1 MTPSLESFTH
11 PVRLCMGVEDSLLSI
26 PSTPSGRNPGSDHW
40 WRLFL
45 FWILRTQSQ
54 SSLPQG
60 RCPAVWNQLTPRRA
74 FHQDSWQDQPREVPG
89 WGHCS
94 WLILKTHRK
103 LWLLQQTQREKVE
116 GRGKKETELENFLPT
131 EHLTASG
138 PWLPESP
145 RSAMVNRLFS
155 QNRLQKLI
163 DSYQL
168 IECGVSSFILLIRS
182 NALHLP
188 DGSGSLLL

>member
-1 MTPSLESFTH
+1 MYANWITVLAAHLKLTRHCKSTVLQLNNDNSNKIPSWGMTPSLESFTH

-60 RCPAVWNQLTPRRA
+60 RSPAVWNQLTPRRA

-116 GRGKKETELENFLPT
+116 GRGKKKNRAWKFPPHWASHGLWALAPRVPT
-131 EHLTASG
+131 KCNG
-138 PWLPESP
+138 
-145 RSAMVNRLFS
+145 
-155 QNRLQKLI
+155 
-163 DSYQL
+163 
-168 IECGVSSFILLIRS
+168 
-182 NALHLP
+182 
-188 DGSGSLLL
+188 